1 MAEYTLKVTTGS
13 MLHAG
18 TFDNL
23 YVTLIGTERQSER
36 TQLTSLG
43 LDDTNGKVI
52 GQTKWIVIVHI
63 FFSLNIIKELLFQH
77 LIWIQDKS

>member
-13 MLHAG
+13 MLYAG

-36 TQLTSLG
+36 TQLMSLG

-52 GQTKWIVIVHI
+52 CKTK
-63 FFSLNIIKELLFQH
+63 
-77 LIWIQDKS
+77 